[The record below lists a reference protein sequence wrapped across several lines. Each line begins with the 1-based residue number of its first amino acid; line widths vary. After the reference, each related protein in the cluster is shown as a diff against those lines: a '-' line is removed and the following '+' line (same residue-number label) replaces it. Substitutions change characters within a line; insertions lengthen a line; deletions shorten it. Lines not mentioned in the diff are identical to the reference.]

1 MAAKGDAMMEA
12 GTTPREAR
20 SRRAVLSPE
29 LIAILA
35 VGVTLAGVMLAM
47 MTVMTD
53 SFARELGAVRE
64 EFRVVREDVREIRED
79 VREIRDRAGRAPGAG
94 GSGRVQAGRAGGGLA
109 AEAGSGGGQIG
120 APGRPVPARRHE
132 GQKQLDSKRGS
143 PARIRS

>member
-79 VREIRDRAGRAPGAG
+79 VREIRTGQVELRERVARVESKLDVLAGDWP
-94 GSGRVQAGRAGGGLA
+94 
-109 AEAGSGGGQIG
+109 
-120 APGRPVPARRHE
+120 P
-132 GQKQLDSKRGS
+132 KRG
-143 PARIRS
+143 PAAVR